1 MIIEVNISFDE
12 QKVIDEISTLD
23 LQPGHSNNYWR
34 AATEEMRQFWYKTDT
49 WLKTIIED
57 TSNLPEIARLNSILE
72 CDIMY
77 VYKQLANSELPK
89 HRDHDIITAVN
100 LLLTEDRAPMTFDE
114 GPGDVYY
121 KHALIDVSQPHS
133 VRAHPKDRLLLK
145 YAWHKKTFE
154 EVKSEL
160 TEKGLI

>member
-89 HRDHDIITAVN
+89 HRDHDIITC
-100 LLLTEDRAPMTFDE
+100 LLYTSPSPRDQRGSRMPSSA
-114 GPGDVYY
+114 
-121 KHALIDVSQPHS
+121 
-133 VRAHPKDRLLLK
+133 
-145 YAWHKKTFE
+145 
-154 EVKSEL
+154 
-160 TEKGLI
+160 

>member
-1 MIIEVNISFDE
+1 MITEIKISFDE

-23 LQPGHSNNYWR
+23 LQPGHSNNWWR
-34 AATEEMRQFWYKTDT
+34 AQTEEMKQFWYKTDT

-77 VYKQLANSELPK
+77 VYKQLANSDLPK
-89 HRDHDIITAVN
+89 HRDYDVITAVN
-100 LLLTEDRAPMTFDE
+100 LLLTEDRAPMTFDH
-114 GPGDVYY
+114 GDVYY
-121 KHALIDVSQPHS
+121 KHALIDVSQIHS
-133 VRAHPKDRLLLK
+133 VKAHPKDRLLLK